1 MEYKWILIGEIV
13 STQGNKGEIRVVAH
27 TEFPERFLTMD
38 QLLLFQKSGS
48 EPAYRIKIENCRFHK
63 GFVIIKLAGVDTI
76 EQASALKGLEIKV
89 HRSDVVPLPSGR
101 NYIFELIGLKVITT
115 EGVELG
121 TITDVLQTGAN
132 DVYVVK
138 PKPGITKNQ
147 EILIPVIEDVVLE
160 VSLDNQT
167 VLVKLLNGLLE

>member
-1 MEYKWILIGEIV
+1 M
-13 STQGNKGEIRVVAH
+13 
-27 TEFPERFLTMD
+27 
-38 QLLLFQKSGS
+38 
-48 EPAYRIKIENCRFHK
+48 
-63 GFVIIKLAGVDTI
+63 
-76 EQASALKGLEIKV
+76 
-89 HRSDVVPLPSGR
+89 
-101 NYIFELIGLKVITT
+101 IGLKVITT

-167 VLVKLLNGLLE
+167 VLVKLLDGLLE